1 MFISSNRNVVIPSP
15 DGSVAH
21 PIPKGYVG
29 NVPDW
34 VGETAYFRALVKDG
48 KISVPDSRKDS
59 DVEKGFESEDRE
71 GRNRDARKERERQAP
86 APGAGRGVRRS
97 GG

>member
-1 MFISSNRNVVIPSP
+1 MFISSNHNIVIPSP

-71 GRNRDARKERERQAP
+71 EETAMRGKSGKGRSPRQEQ
-86 APGAGRGVRRS
+86 AGE
-97 GG
+97 